1 MYVQKA
7 AIGTVRELTQVQAPN
22 RTSFQGVWS
31 SPWQRVKTFFPDE
44 LNEYCLSK
52 QFSNELSGTASNYLY
67 FTFFLLTSIWVLFY
81 RKLLDENI
89 LFIYGCMFLFFVVNA
104 FVTSLGS
111 TVIYRFQYR
120 IFWILPA
127 TNAILMIKYYLSKET
142 IVNVF
147 IKQQK
152 E

>member
-1 MYVQKA
+1 
-7 AIGTVRELTQVQAPN
+7 
-22 RTSFQGVWS
+22 
-31 SPWQRVKTFFPDE
+31 
-44 LNEYCLSK
+44 
-52 QFSNELSGTASNYLY
+52 
-67 FTFFLLTSIWVLFY
+67 
-81 RKLLDENI
+81 
-89 LFIYGCMFLFFVVNA
+89 MFLFFVVNA

-127 TNAILMIKYYLSKET
+127 TNAILMIKYYLSKEA

-147 IKQQK
+147 VKQQK